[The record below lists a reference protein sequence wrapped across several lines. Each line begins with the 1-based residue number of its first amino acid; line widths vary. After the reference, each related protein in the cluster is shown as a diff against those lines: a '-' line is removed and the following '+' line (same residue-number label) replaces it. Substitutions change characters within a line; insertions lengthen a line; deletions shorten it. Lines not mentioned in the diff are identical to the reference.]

1 MGLAVSRPKGLARNW
16 WLPQHHQGSLPQ
28 VSHPV
33 DLLGSYSAFM
43 AQVKCPLYWEAL
55 YHNGSLRAEPNP
67 ESQCLT

>member
-1 MGLAVSRPKGLARNW
+1 M
-16 WLPQHHQGSLPQ
+16 PQ

-43 AQVKCPLYWEAL
+43 AQVKCPLYWEAF

-67 ESQCLT
+67 ESVFDIGPPTIHTHSERALGKNGE